1 MPSQS
6 AIYVIFR
13 GSTSIQDWV
22 NNLDAVLTDYPR
34 CSGCEVHKGFYK
46 AQQGVIGAVTGYV
59 QTLKS
64 KYPSYTVIVTGHS
77 LGKSPKLIYTVEY

>member
-13 GSTSIQDWV
+13 GSTSITDWV

-34 CSGCEVHKGFYK
+34 CSNCQVHKGFYK
-46 AQQGVIGAVTGYV
+46 AQQGVISYITSSV
-59 QTLKS
+59 QALKS
-64 KYPSYTVIVTGHS
+64 KYPSYSVIVTGHS
-77 LGKSPKLIYTVEY
+77 LG

>member
-6 AIYVIFR
+6 AIYVVFR
-13 GSTSIQDWV
+13 GSTSIEDWA

-46 AQQGVIGAVTGYV
+46 AQQSVISYVTNSV
-59 QTLKS
+59 KTLKE

-77 LGKSPKLIYTVEY
+77 LG